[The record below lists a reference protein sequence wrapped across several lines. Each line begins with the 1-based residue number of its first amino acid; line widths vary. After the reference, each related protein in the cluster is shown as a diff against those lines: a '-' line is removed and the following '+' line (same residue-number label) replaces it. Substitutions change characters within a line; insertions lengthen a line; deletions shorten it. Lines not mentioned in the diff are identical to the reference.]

1 MKVVC
6 YSPSYVGP
14 YLEKIV
20 PKDLRPRAVHK
31 TVSTVFPNMDR
42 PRLVNNISIFKPK
55 QIIAKRNLH
64 KLNNFQQVARTEN
77 RGNSFYRERLHRKF
91 FICVKMK
98 VIAKVCNICLNL
110 TPIRER
116 VGKLKVHVNCRMN
129 NSTGLANKLELD
141 DYQDDFSS
149 KTVIV
154 ILQKFILTS
163 IDD

>member
-20 PKDLRPRAVHK
+20 PEDLRPRAVHK

-64 KLNNFQQVARTEN
+64 KLNNF
-77 RGNSFYRERLHRKF
+77 
-91 FICVKMK
+91 
-98 VIAKVCNICLNL
+98 
-110 TPIRER
+110 
-116 VGKLKVHVNCRMN
+116 
-129 NSTGLANKLELD
+129 
-141 DYQDDFSS
+141 
-149 KTVIV
+149 
-154 ILQKFILTS
+154 
-163 IDD
+163 